1 MVKRKPK
8 QVEIP
13 SAQQVET
20 EIKRVRFQFRYF
32 KILRSTI
39 CTLIVTA
46 AVSVL
51 VATLF
56 LPVLQIYG
64 GSMSPTLEEGDI
76 VVSVKQAEYQPGQ
89 IIAFYYSNKVLVK
102 RVIATEFDV
111 VNIAKDG
118 TITVNEKPVKEPELI
133 KKHYGEATNIEFPY
147 QVPENSYFVVGDHR
161 TTSIDSRNSNIGC
174 ISQDDIVGKILFA
187 VWPFSHFGVIQ

>member
-39 CTLIVTA
+39 YTLIVTA

-64 GSMSPTLEEGDI
+64 GSMNPTLEEGDI